1 MGYNEKQCKKN
12 KMKKIFLVLFLLIS
26 TLLFTQCVQYKKT
39 KKMRLFNKE
48 LVFPVMTSEYEKLTT
63 SQLQK
68 AIKKKDLA
76 KNGRTSTTLSNNE
89 VDVEYKEYDQK
100 NDHVVQYVFNTKEN
114 IVGESIYQ
122 KIEPNGKDNF
132 ENSMY
137 FIIEKSYYSDGTL
150 RSKRLIFDNN
160 SLNAIVLKQFEYDEK
175 GNLIKEFDI
184 SKIYKLSLID
194 VLKILEKN
202 NLSIDF
208 NNASVSAGG
217 ISYLNYILYKETN
230 HGKIWIVGNGL
241 ENFQAIIYDEDGD
254 ILVKKDLPSQ
264 KVFLSME
271 RWLFDDTYKG
281 KTIEEVEKETG
292 IKIFVYN
299 N

>member
-1 MGYNEKQCKKN
+1 MGNYEKQCKKN

-26 TLLFTQCVQYKKT
+26 TLLFTQCVQYKKP

-63 SQLQK
+63 LQLQK
-68 AIKKKDLA
+68 ILKKNGLVENAIK
-76 KNGRTSTTLSNNE
+76 STNSSKNE
-89 VDVEYKEYDQK
+89 VAVEYKEYDQK
-100 NDHVVQYVFNTKEN
+100 NDYVVKYVFNTKEN
-114 IVGESIYQ
+114 ILGETIYE
-122 KIEPNGKDNF
+122 KIEPNGTNNF

-137 FIIEKSYYSDGTL
+137 FIVDKSYYSDGTL
-150 RSKRLIFDNN
+150 KSKKLIFDNN
-160 SLNAIVLKQFEYDEK
+160 SLDAIVLKQFEYDKK
-175 GNLIKEFDI
+175 GNVIKEFDI

-217 ISYLNYILYKETN
+217 ISYLNYILYRDTN
-230 HGKIWIVGNGL
+230 HGKIWIVGSGL
-241 ENFQAIIYDEDGD
+241 ENFQAIIYDENGD
-254 ILVKKDLPSQ
+254 ILIKRDMSSKKI
-264 KVFLSME
+264 FLYME
-271 RWLFDDTYKG
+271 KWLFDDTYKG

-292 IKIFVYN
+292 VKIFVYDK
-299 N
+299 

>member
-1 MGYNEKQCKKN
+1 
-12 KMKKIFLVLFLLIS
+12 MKKIFLVLFLLIS

>member
-122 KIEPNGKDNF
+122 KIEPNGK
-132 ENSMY
+132 
-137 FIIEKSYYSDGTL
+137 G
-150 RSKRLIFDNN
+150 
-160 SLNAIVLKQFEYDEK
+160 
-175 GNLIKEFDI
+175 
-184 SKIYKLSLID
+184 
-194 VLKILEKN
+194 
-202 NLSIDF
+202 
-208 NNASVSAGG
+208 
-217 ISYLNYILYKETN
+217 
-230 HGKIWIVGNGL
+230 
-241 ENFQAIIYDEDGD
+241 
-254 ILVKKDLPSQ
+254 
-264 KVFLSME
+264 
-271 RWLFDDTYKG
+271 
-281 KTIEEVEKETG
+281 
-292 IKIFVYN
+292 
-299 N
+299 